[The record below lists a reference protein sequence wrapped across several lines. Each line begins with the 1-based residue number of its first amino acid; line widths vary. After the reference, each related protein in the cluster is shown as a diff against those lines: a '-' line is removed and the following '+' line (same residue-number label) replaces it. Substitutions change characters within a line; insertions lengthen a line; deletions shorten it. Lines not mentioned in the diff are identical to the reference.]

1 MHNSNTKIDINTN
14 HTSIDPYA
22 KTTIIAVA
30 NQKGGVAKTTSTI
43 NLATALTQAGYKVL
57 VIDSDPQSS
66 LSIVW
71 GINPRRMQELDSA
84 GLTYYFGLVKN
95 KPLIDLVIAGLANPA
110 NSTPS
115 LSPSLIPA
123 SIRLANAETEL
134 ASPFG
139 TASIL
144 KEKLESLR
152 GLFDVI
158 LIDCPPTLSLLTVNA
173 LTASDAVLIPVKT
186 DFISVMGLTLLL
198 DTVENVK
205 RRANPTL
212 EVLGILPTLFNA
224 SASHDAEVLREL
236 KASVAHK
243 QIQVFDPVHRS
254 TAFDKANV
262 ESKSA
267 LELFPNTKGINQYTL
282 VAQKIIN
289 TYVKPQH

>member
-1 MHNSNTKIDINTN
+1 MHTPNTN
-14 HTSIDPYA
+14 A
-22 KTTIIAVA
+22 KTAVTNSAAIIAVA

-43 NLATALTQAGYKVL
+43 NLATALIQAGYKVL

-71 GINPRRMQELDSA
+71 GIDPRRMRELDNA

-95 KPLIDLVIAGLANPA
+95 KPLADLVIASANNAPA
-110 NSTPS
+110 
-115 LSPSLIPA
+115 LIPA

-139 TASIL
+139 TATIL
-144 KEKLESLR
+144 KEKLEALR
-152 GLFDVI
+152 GMFDVI

-173 LTASDAVLIPVKT
+173 LTAADAVLIPVKT

-198 DTVENVK
+198 ETVENVK

-224 SASHDAEVLREL
+224 SASHDAEVLLEL

-243 QIQVFDPVHRS
+243 HIQVFGAIHRS

-267 LELFPNTKGINQYTL
+267 LELFPNIKGIDQYKA
-282 VAQKIIN
+282 VAQKIISTYHAN
-289 TYVKPQH
+289 TDRR

>member
-1 MHNSNTKIDINTN
+1 MHNPNPTQTQ
-14 HTSIDPYA
+14 
-22 KTTIIAVA
+22 TTVIAIA

-43 NLATALTQAGYKVL
+43 NLATALTQVGCKVL

-95 KPLIDLVIAGLANPA
+95 KPLLDLVITGSDN
-110 NSTPS
+110 
-115 LSPSLIPA
+115 SPSLIPA

-144 KEKLESLR
+144 NEKLESLR

-186 DFISVMGLTLLL
+186 DYISVMGLTLLL

-212 EVLGILPTLFNA
+212 EILGILPTLFNA

-254 TAFDKANV
+254 TVFDKANV

-267 LELFPNTKGINQYTL
+267 LELFPNTKGIDQYK
-282 VAQKIIN
+282 VAAQKIIN
-289 TYVKPQH
+289 TYISNTERR

>member
-1 MHNSNTKIDINTN
+1 
-14 HTSIDPYA
+14 
-22 KTTIIAVA
+22 
-30 NQKGGVAKTTSTI
+30 
-43 NLATALTQAGYKVL
+43 VL
-57 VIDSDPQSS
+57 IIDSDPQSS

-71 GINPRRMQELDSA
+71 GIDPQRMRELDSA

-95 KPLIDLVIAGLANPA
+95 KPLADLVIAGRNTENGTGGAPA
-110 NSTPS
+110 
-115 LSPSLIPA
+115 LIPA

-139 TASIL
+139 TATIL
-144 KEKLESLR
+144 KEKLDALR
-152 GLFDVI
+152 EMFDVI

-173 LTASDAVLIPVKT
+173 LTAADAVLIPVKT

-224 SASHDAEVLREL
+224 SASHDAEVLLEL
-236 KASVAHK
+236 KASVAHR

-267 LELFPNTKGINQYTL
+267 LELFPHIKGIDQYKT

-289 TYVKPQH
+289 TYLAK

>member
-1 MHNSNTKIDINTN
+1 MHNQNANTTPNTN
-14 HTSIDPYA
+14 ANSSTLQ
-22 KTTIIAVA
+22 KTTVIAVA

-43 NLATALTQAGYKVL
+43 NLATALTQAGCKVM

-95 KPLIDLVIAGLANPA
+95 KPLLDLVISGSDN
-110 NSTPS
+110 
-115 LSPSLIPA
+115 SPSLIPA

-144 KEKLESLR
+144 KEKLDSLR

-212 EVLGILPTLFNA
+212 EILGILPTLFNA

-267 LELFPNTKGINQYTL
+267 LELFPNTKGIDQYKV
-282 VAQKIIN
+282 VAQKIIS
-289 TYVKPQH
+289 TYLASTERR

>member
-1 MHNSNTKIDINTN
+1 M
-14 HTSIDPYA
+14 HTSTTKA
-22 KTTIIAVA
+22 KTAVTNSAAIIAVA

-43 NLATALTQAGYKVL
+43 NLATALIQAGCKVL

-71 GINPRRMQELDSA
+71 GIDPRRMRELDNA

-95 KPLIDLVIAGLANPA
+95 KPLVDLVIAGRETENGTDNAPA
-110 NSTPS
+110 
-115 LSPSLIPA
+115 LIPA

-139 TASIL
+139 TATIL
-144 KEKLESLR
+144 KEKLEALR
-152 GLFDVI
+152 GMFDVI

-173 LTASDAVLIPVKT
+173 LTAADAVLIPVKT

-198 DTVENVK
+198 ETVENVK

-224 SASHDAEVLREL
+224 SASHDSEVLSEL
-236 KASVAHK
+236 KASVAHRHI
-243 QIQVFDPVHRS
+243 QIFGPVHRS
-254 TAFDKANV
+254 TAFDRSNV

-267 LELFPNTKGINQYTL
+267 LELFPNIKGIDQYKA
-282 VAQKIIN
+282 VAQKIIS
-289 TYVKPQH
+289 TYLGER